1 MPPEG
6 PIEPT
11 AEDRTTPL
19 GERAR
24 TGLTVMWCSFLAA
37 SVATMVFFA
46 FVDPSPI
53 FAVLASTGAIP
64 ERTALYSIGF
74 FFFWSVCAL
83 ASLLT
88 ASLLAPAA
96 RRP

>member
-11 AEDRTTPL
+11 AADGGMPL
-19 GERAR
+19 GVRAR

-53 FAVLASTGAIP
+53 FAVLASTGAIH

-74 FFFWSVCAL
+74 FFSGPFAR
-83 ASLLT
+83 SL
-88 ASLLAPAA
+88 
-96 RRP
+96 RC